1 MQRELNWVND
11 YNVLIELSSEN
22 GQEIFNATYDDHPIQ
37 TKARMYG
44 CVIAIYHGVTERALE
59 DGSIDSY
66 FTGIIGDEVI
76 YVGTFNEKEKD
87 ANTLYRGLSWLGK
100 YDHMLQKYPG
110 SEEYAQ
116 IEQGAVCHEGGS

>member
-44 CVIAIYHGVTERALE
+44 CVYRYLPW
-59 DGSIDSY
+59 SY
-66 FTGIIGDEVI
+66 RESP
-76 YVGTFNEKEKD
+76 
-87 ANTLYRGLSWLGK
+87 RG
-100 YDHMLQKYPG
+100 
-110 SEEYAQ
+110 
-116 IEQGAVCHEGGS
+116 

>member
-1 MQRELNWVND
+1 MRLM
-11 YNVLIELSSEN
+11 
-22 GQEIFNATYDDHPIQ
+22 ATIRFRQKPECMD
-37 TKARMYG
+37 AF
-44 CVIAIYHGVTERALE
+44 IAIYHRVTERALD

-66 FTGIIGDEVI
+66 FTGIIGDQVI

>member
-1 MQRELNWVND
+1 MRFMTTIRFRPKPECMD
-11 YNVLIELSSEN
+11 A
-22 GQEIFNATYDDHPIQ
+22 FF
-37 TKARMYG
+37 
-44 CVIAIYHGVTERALE
+44 VIYQGATERALE

-87 ANTLYRGLSWLGK
+87 ANTLDRGLSWLGK

-116 IEQGAVCHEGGS
+116 IEQGAVWHEGSS